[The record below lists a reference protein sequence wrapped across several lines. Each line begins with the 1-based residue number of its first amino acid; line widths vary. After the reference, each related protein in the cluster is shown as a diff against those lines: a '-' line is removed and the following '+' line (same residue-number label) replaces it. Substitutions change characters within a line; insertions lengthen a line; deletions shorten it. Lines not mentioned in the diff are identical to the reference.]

1 MTNEDKLR
9 KFHNWLERIAAYQM
23 ALTIIGI
30 DKTAKA
36 PSQGAEYRNQKTALL
51 SGDLMKIRNDP
62 EMYELMEELSQE
74 ELDPENARLVH
85 LELES
90 ARRNRAVPN
99 EDYVEYQKILG
110 ESEEAWLKA
119 KAAKD
124 YGMYEPYLKR
134 LLESYKHI
142 VSFED
147 SSLDLYD
154 RILDRNQNGWTAER
168 YDALFEEIRNRLTP
182 LIRRVSQA
190 EPVDTSCLNQCF
202 PADDQRRFMQRILNY
217 IHFDPDWGKMSES
230 EHPVT
235 TGICWGDIRFTT
247 KYREYNTAMAVLSTI
262 HESGHAYYTHGMNPK
277 YSGTALAHVS
287 AGMQESQSRFCENH
301 LGRTKPFWEVHYPA
315 LQEIF
320 PAQLGNV
327 ALDTFWSA
335 LNESHPGEV
344 RMDADEL
351 TYPLHI
357 MIRYELE
364 KDLFS
369 GKLDTADLSEAWN
382 EKYRAYLGVEVTDD
396 EKGVLQDMHWP
407 YALFGY
413 FPTYTLGSAF
423 AAQFNHAV
431 RQNLDVDALLR
442 ENRYTEIMDWLKAH
456 IHTYGNMHEADEL
469 IRMATGEDFNVSY
482 YLDYL
487 EDKYTNLYSLK

>member
-1 MTNEDKLR
+1 
-9 KFHNWLERIAAYQM
+9 
-23 ALTIIGI
+23 
-30 DKTAKA
+30 
-36 PSQGAEYRNQKTALL
+36 
-51 SGDLMKIRNDP
+51 
-62 EMYELMEELSQE
+62 
-74 ELDPENARLVH
+74 
-85 LELES
+85 
-90 ARRNRAVPN
+90 
-99 EDYVEYQKILG
+99 
-110 ESEEAWLKA
+110 
-119 KAAKD
+119 
-124 YGMYEPYLKR
+124 MYEPYLKR

-154 RILDRNQNGWTAER
+154 RILDRNQKGWTAAR
-168 YDALFEEIRNRLTP
+168 YDALFEQIRSRLTP
-182 LIRRVSQA
+182 LIRRVSEA

-202 PADDQRRFMQRILNY
+202 PADDQRQFMQRILNY

-301 LGRTKPFWEVHYPA
+301 LGRTKTFWEVHYPA

-320 PAQLGNV
+320 PSQLSNV
-327 ALDTFWSA
+327 SLDTFWRA

-487 EDKYTNLYSLK
+487 EEKYTNLYNLK